1 MKVFLIGFGQAG
13 GKIADLFL
21 EYQLR
26 TGSKSIVRAMAIN
39 TAQTDLMGLKYV
51 PMEDRLLI
59 GQTVAKGHGVGAD
72 NELGAKVAADDIYTI
87 QSAIDRRG
95 THKVDAFFIISSLGG
110 GTGSGGAP
118 VLARRLKKLYTEPV
132 YSIGVLPSNDEGALY
147 SLNAARSL
155 MTLVKEVD
163 NLFLFDN
170 DAWKVEG
177 ATLHESYRAMNEE
190 VARRFSI
197 ILGAGEQSGARSVG
211 EKVVDASEII
221 NTLSTGGVSS
231 VGYAREDI
239 GSAGGM
245 GKVPLLGGL
254 MGGRKKGTIETLDNT
269 TRIVSLVRRAVMGRL
284 TIPCDVTTAEKAL
297 VLVAGPPDYLDR
309 KGVEKARIWIE
320 ELIEGTEVRGGDYPV
335 PGSNFVA
342 DVVVLSGVSEVPR
355 IKELQKQALE
365 AQDRIKEFATK
376 KDKKVT
382 DLLSSEGDLKP
393 LF

>member
-39 TAQTDLMGLKYV
+39 TAQSDLMGLKYV

-95 THKVDAFFIISSLGG
+95 THKVDAFFILSSLGG

-132 YSIGVLPSNDEGALY
+132 YSIGILPSNDEGALY

-177 ATLHESYRAMNEE
+177 ATLQESYRAMNEE

-197 ILGAGEQSGARSVG
+197 ILGAGEETLSRGVG

-221 NTLSTGGVSS
+221 NTLSTGGISS
-231 VGYAREDI
+231 VGYAREEV
-239 GSAGGM
+239 GPASPA
-245 GKVPLLGGL
+245 GKVPLLGSL
-254 MGGRKKGTIETLDNT
+254 LGGRKRGSIETLDNT

-297 VLVAGPPDYLDR
+297 VLVAGPPDFLDR

-335 PGSNFVA
+335 PGSNYVA

-365 AQDRIKEFATK
+365 AQERIKDFATK

-382 DLLSSEGDLKP
+382 ELLSSEGDLKP

>member
-26 TGSKSIVRAMAIN
+26 TGTKSIVRAMAIN
-39 TAQTDLMGLKYV
+39 TAQADLMGLKYV

-132 YSIGVLPSNDEGALY
+132 YSIGILPSNDEGALY

-177 ATLHESYRAMNEE
+177 ATLQESYRKMNEE
-190 VARRFSI
+190 VARRFGI
-197 ILGAGEQSGARSVG
+197 ILGAGEQSGAHGVG

-231 VGYAREDI
+231 VGYAREEI
-239 GSAGGM
+239 GPSGGV
-245 GKVPLLGGL
+245 GKVPLLGGI
-254 MGGRKKGTIETLDNT
+254 MGGKKKGTLETLDNT

>member
-1 MKVFLIGFGQAG
+1 MKVFVIGFGQAG

-21 EYQLR
+21 EYQLK
-26 TGSKSIVRAMAIN
+26 TGTNSLVRALVIN
-39 TAQTDLMGLKYV
+39 SAQADLMGLKYV

-59 GQTVAKGHGVGAD
+59 GQAIAKGHGVGAD
-72 NELGAKVAADDIYTI
+72 NELGAKIAADDIYTI

-95 THKVDAFFIISSLGG
+95 THKVDAFLIIAGLGG
-110 GTGSGGAP
+110 GTGSGGCP

-132 YSIGVLPSNDEGALY
+132 YALGVLPSNDEGALY

-170 DAWKVEG
+170 DAWKIEG
-177 ATLHESYRAMNEE
+177 TTLKESYASMNEE
-190 VARRFSI
+190 LARRFGI
-197 ILGAGEQSGARSVG
+197 VLGAGEQTQAGRVG

-221 NTLSTGGVSS
+221 NTLSTGGISS
-231 VGYAREDI
+231 IGYAREELS
-239 GSAGGM
+239 GPKGM
-245 GKVPLLGGL
+245 GGGL
-254 MGGRKKGTIETLDNT
+254 FKKKRTSMDSLDST

-297 VLVAGPPDYLDR
+297 VLVAGPPEHLDR

-335 PGSNFVA
+335 PNSKFVA
-342 DVVVLSGVSEVPR
+342 DVVVLSGVSDIPR
-355 IKELQKQALE
+355 IKELQKQAIE
-365 AQDRIKEFATK
+365 AQEKIKEFATK
-376 KDKKVT
+376 KDKKIT
-382 DLLSSEGDLKP
+382 ELLSTEESLKP